1 MNIINTTAKYIN
13 ESKNI
18 DKELER
24 IAKDILKIK
33 TLKAR
38 NSDELDFYNV
48 SVWDI
53 KKALMT
59 AYQLGTKF

>member
-33 TLKAR
+33 TL
-38 NSDELDFYNV
+38 
-48 SVWDI
+48 
-53 KKALMT
+53 
-59 AYQLGTKF
+59 